1 MLKKAFHGVLPT
13 LLVLAVVSISLSVLG
28 VQGLLNLETEVSGS
42 ILSPVWATEL
52 STLEKEVGQFVHFK
66 ATIKNTGN
74 VETTYCIV
82 AKWSEHGVE
91 EGETAGLAD
100 AHLSPGQSEMLTI
113 GSVECTEAMMGK
125 YFDVK
130 FVLYQWDTERV
141 LEEKV
146 IAEAF
151 YVQEVVVSGDVTGYW
166 VE

>member
-1 MLKKAFHGVLPT
+1 MLKKGFQGVLPT
-13 LLVLAVVSISLSVLG
+13 LMVLAIVSISLSVLG
-28 VQGLLNLETEVSGS
+28 VQGYLNSETEVSGS

-52 STLEKEVGQFVHFK
+52 PTIEKEVGQYVHFK

-82 AKWSEHGVE
+82 AKWSEHGLE
-91 EGETAGLAD
+91 EWETAGLAD
-100 AHLSPGQSEMLTI
+100 ARLSSGQSETLAI

-130 FVLYQWDTERV
+130 FILYQWDTERV
-141 LEEKV
+141 LEDKM

-151 YVQEVVVSGDVTGYW
+151 YVKEVVVSGDVTGYW